1 MITNMR
7 EGKSDEYREVR
18 KTKTIRASINLRPI
32 FPLAEA
38 LGEISLPL
46 SLEIVGTDRSHSEAG
61 SAGGGLIA
69 CRSVANDSQ
78 ILGRLFALLA

>member
-1 MITNMR
+1 MSNFSKPNEYIKMMTNMR

-46 SLEIVGTDRSHSEAG
+46 SLGIVGTDRSRGNNVGAG
-61 SAGGGLIA
+61 RDLRVVGG
-69 CRSVANDSQ
+69 
-78 ILGRLFALLA
+78 